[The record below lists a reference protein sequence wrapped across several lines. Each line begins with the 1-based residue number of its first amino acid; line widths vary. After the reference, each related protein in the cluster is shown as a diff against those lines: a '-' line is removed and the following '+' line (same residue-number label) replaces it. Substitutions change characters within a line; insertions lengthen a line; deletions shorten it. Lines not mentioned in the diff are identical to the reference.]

1 MNSVKCR
8 IFGRI
13 IFGSL
18 MICGSTLLAFAGGA
32 DVIRE
37 WNLEASRLAVPS
49 GPPVHQ
55 TRILAIHQLAVHDA
69 VNGITGKYETYL
81 SPGDAPAGASPQ
93 AAAIA
98 ASFQVLCTIYDTQC
112 LPLAEKALASLAAEG
127 LSLDNPGIGYGIS
140 AADAI
145 LQARANDRSDLS
157 LSQFG
162 FDPSSLLPGVWHPR
176 AGQVALRAGWGNVTP
191 FVLRSAS
198 QFRPE
203 PPPALD
209 SEIYL
214 RDLEEIRVIGR
225 NTNECTMPG
234 QTNCRTQEQTKIAVF
249 WRDGSPVAVWNQP
262 MQQLSLQAGMDIS
275 TAARAFA
282 MLNMT
287 GADSGIACWEAKY
300 GIENISG
307 GYNFWRPQA
316 AINYADGNLSWA
328 PLHTTPPHP
337 EYPSGHTSNSTAM
350 ATILSFIFDEYPGT
364 KITATVNTNS
374 PFGSVTREWDSFG
387 EAADEVIEAR
397 IYSGIHFR
405 NTDEVGSKLGAQ
417 VARFAWTHA
426 LRECKGKGRCK

>member
-1 MNSVKCR
+1 MMTLQLRR
-8 IFGRI
+8 IEQI
-13 IFGSL
+13 IFGLL
-18 MICGSTLLAFAGGA
+18 MICGSAAVACAGGA

-37 WNLEASRLAVPS
+37 WNVEAARLAVPS

-81 SPGDAPAGASPQ
+81 SPGEAPAGASPQ
-93 AAAIA
+93 AAAIS
-98 ASFQVLCTIYDTQC
+98 ASFQVLCALFDTQC
-112 LPLAEKALASLAAEG
+112 GPLAAKALSSLASEG
-127 LSLDNPGIGYGIS
+127 LTADDPGVGYGIS
-140 AADAI
+140 AANAI
-145 LQARANDRSDLS
+145 LAARANDGSGPA
-157 LSQFG
+157 QFV
-162 FDPSSLLPGVWHPR
+162 FDPVSFLPGVWHPR
-176 AGQVALRAGWGNVTP
+176 AGQTALRAGWGNVKP
-191 FVLRSAS
+191 FVMRSAS

-209 SEIYL
+209 SEVYL
-214 RDLEEIRVIGR
+214 RDLEEVRVLGR
-225 NTNECTMPG
+225 NTNECTMLG
-234 QTNCRTQEQTKIAVF
+234 QTNCRTPQQTAIAVF
-249 WRDGSPVAVWNQP
+249 WRDGSPVTVWNQP
-262 MQQLSLQAGMDIS
+262 MQHFSVQAGMDIS

-316 AINYADGNLSWA
+316 AINYADGTLSWA
-328 PLHTTPPHP
+328 PVHTTPPHP
-337 EYPSGHTSNSTAM
+337 EYPSGHTANSTAM
-350 ATILSFIFDEYPGT
+350 ATILSFIFGENPGG
-364 KITATVNTNS
+364 KITAKV
-374 PFGSVTREWDSFG
+374 GSTTREWDSFS

-405 NTDEVGSKLGAQ
+405 NTDEVGSKLGSQ

-426 LRECKGKGRCK
+426 LRECKGDGRCK